1 MKYLLTALWTIICIG
16 VLAYS
21 HITWNKQT
29 SVQAVV
35 SEPTP
40 TVEQDSNE
48 LNVDDKYLELAA
60 NWPESAKEQLKLS
73 LKDSTPFNILFVGS
87 SALQWGEEVT
97 TSLNESFGSD
107 RITTE
112 VHTYDL
118 TSNDF
123 IAENKQIELAA
134 KKAQLIVIEPF
145 LLNDNGEF
153 TIDESLANLTKI
165 IEDIKVESPDSTFI
179 LQPSYPI
186 YLPKYYATQVQA
198 LKDYAVANNLTYL
211 DHWTAWPATDNSEIK
226 NYLIEGQNGP
236 NEQGTQVWTQ
246 FLVEY
251 FVKK

>member
-87 SALQWGEEVT
+87 SALQWGK
-97 TSLNESFGSD
+97 
-107 RITTE
+107 R
-112 VHTYDL
+112 
-118 TSNDF
+118 
-123 IAENKQIELAA
+123 
-134 KKAQLIVIEPF
+134 
-145 LLNDNGEF
+145 LL
-153 TIDESLANLTKI
+153 
-165 IEDIKVESPDSTFI
+165 
-179 LQPSYPI
+179 
-186 YLPKYYATQVQA
+186 QV
-198 LKDYAVANNLTYL
+198 
-211 DHWTAWPATDNSEIK
+211 
-226 NYLIEGQNGP
+226 
-236 NEQGTQVWTQ
+236 
-246 FLVEY
+246 
-251 FVKK
+251 